1 MASGKDDFIIPSRK
15 GTAEAKRFFK
25 TVDDIR
31 SSSGSLLKPDDV
43 AGEYDFTRKLLTT
56 MGGVPRAI
64 TIDDLKQF
72 SHITK
77 QQTAKYAKGIA
88 AKRIIDFSLEPDRKR
103 ANQEIKTAVP
113 IFNFGEQI
121 KFMTNSGPNS
131 DRERHYVVVNFKNFG
146 PIVAAG
152 IPVEKSGQEMSKS
165 PLEISCSCGRWR
177 YWLAYLAT
185 KGNYNSGHREDAFPK
200 YNNPGLSGIACKHI
214 LRVMTLIH
222 QSPFTK
228 QYMMLMVKK
237 ARQKVE
243 DKAEYEKV
251 ANLKDVAAELKKE
264 SWRQR
269 QVKTSEQKRQER
281 SAKNAANAAKQAE
294 KPKKEKRM
302 SKKITGMSPDQRE
315 AALRA
320 SMAQFGAVPTPEQ
333 IAGVRSAK

>member
-1 MASGKDDFIIPSRK
+1 MASGKDDFIIPSRN

-25 TVDDIR
+25 AADDIR

-43 AGEYDFTRKLLTT
+43 AGEYDFARKLLTT

-77 QQTAKYAKGIA
+77 QETAKYKKGISAKGV
-88 AKRIIDFSLEPDRKR
+88 IDFSLPIDRKR
-103 ANQEIKTAVP
+103 ANDEIKTAVP
-113 IFNFGEQI
+113 IFNLGEQI

-146 PIVAAG
+146 PIVAAD
-152 IPVEKSGQEMSKS
+152 ILVNKTGQEMSKS

-228 QYMMLMVKK
+228 QYMTQMIKK

-243 DKAEYEKV
+243 DKAEYEKI
-251 ANLKDVAAELKKE
+251 ANLKDVAAQMKKE

-269 QVKTSEQKRQER
+269 QVKTTEEKRAER
-281 SAKNAANAAKQAE
+281 NRQNSNNAAKQAE
-294 KPKKEKRM
+294 KPKKENRT
-302 SKKITGMSPDQRE
+302 SKIKAEQSLKNI
-315 AALRA
+315 AASDMTDEEILAQIRA
-320 SMAQFGAVPTPEQ
+320 
-333 IAGVRSAK
+333 IRSR